1 MAPKPRWLERGRDES
16 RHTSARSKILIFLP
30 AARPGGDLS
39 TVNGDHRKARRAGM
53 VLKAVAGLAL
63 LAAAPA
69 RAGDAPDLSTSE
81 KLGEALFFDTN
92 LSKNRTQSCASCH
105 SPDHAFTDPR
115 ETPAAGKAVSLGDDG
130 TSLGD
135 RNAPTAAY
143 ARFSPPFGKS
153 AKPRLYH
160 GGQFLD
166 GRAGDLAT
174 QAGGPPLNPLE
185 MGMPDKASVVARLK
199 ENPAYVSAFDTLYGN
214 GVLDKPDKGFGA
226 MTKAIAAFET
236 TPLFAP
242 FDSKYDRYLRGEDK
256 LTEQEELGRVLFFSQ
271 QFTNC
276 SLCHRLNPQGG
287 TAGETF
293 TNYEFHNIGVP
304 RNDEARAAAG
314 LKPDSR
320 DLGLAQNPA
329 LKGRDKKAQEG
340 RFKTPTLRN
349 VAVTGPYM
357 HNGVFKDL
365 RTVILFYNTYNTKNP
380 DRHINP
386 ETGKPFAPPEVAQNI
401 SITEL
406 ETGPALD
413 DKRIDALVAFLKT
426 LTDRRYEN
434 LQN

>member
-1 MAPKPRWLERGRDES
+1 M
-16 RHTSARSKILIFLP
+16 TVLP
-30 AARPGGDLS
+30 AAPSGGHVPAMRIGLDTGEPGTGTAAPRQVRPSGRGEGGAALLAAILASALLVAAPPGVRAQGGGDLS
-39 TVNGDHRKARRAGM
+39 T
-53 VLKAVAGLAL
+53 
-63 LAAAPA
+63 P
-69 RAGDAPDLSTSE
+69 E

-115 ETPAAGKAVSLGDDG
+115 QTPAAGGAVSLGDDG

-143 ARFSPPFGKS
+143 AKFSPPFGRS
-153 AKPRLYH
+153 SKPGLFQ
-160 GGQFLD
+160 GGQFHD
-166 GRAGDLAT
+166 GRAADLAA

-199 ENPAYVSAFDTLYGN
+199 ENPAYVSAFDTLYGA
-214 GVLDKPDKGFGA
+214 GVLNSPDAGYGA
-226 MTKAIAAFET
+226 MTRAIAAFET
-236 TPLFAP
+236 TPVFAP
-242 FDSKYDRYLRGEDK
+242 FDSKYDRSLRGEAK

-276 SLCHRLNPQGG
+276 SLCHRLDQQGG
-287 TAGETF
+287 AAGETF
-293 TNYEFHNIGVP
+293 TSYEFHNIGVP
-304 RNDEARAAAG
+304 QNAAARAAAG
-314 LKPDSR
+314 LKPGSR

-329 LKGRDKKAQEG
+329 LKGKAKTAQAG

-349 VAVTGPYM
+349 VGVTGPYM

-380 DRHINP
+380 ARHINP
-386 ETGKPFAPPEVAQNI
+386 ETGKPFDPPEVEQNI
-401 SITEL
+401 SLTEL

-426 LTDRRYEN
+426 LTDRRYEH